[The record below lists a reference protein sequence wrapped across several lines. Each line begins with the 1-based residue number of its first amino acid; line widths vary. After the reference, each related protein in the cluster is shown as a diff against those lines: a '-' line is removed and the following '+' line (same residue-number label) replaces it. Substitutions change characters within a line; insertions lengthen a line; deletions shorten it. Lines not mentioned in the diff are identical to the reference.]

1 MKRYENLIEMLNNEG
16 YIVNQFEEA
25 NESPYFTLNS
35 EDGAF
40 YFTVIQ
46 EIDYLEIIV
55 ELFDRELQ
63 DYYTVENRVY
73 KQAKSAF
80 NFLHKLL

>member
-35 EDGAF
+35 EDGNL
-40 YFTVIQ
+40 YFTVTQ

-80 NFLHKLL
+80 NFLLKLL